1 MKMFKL
7 SVNRSCSSL
16 VNQKYYDVI
25 IAGGGM
31 VGCAMACKLCNYFF
45 WSYNFVIIINL
56 KLILANE
63 PALRGISIL
72 LLEGAARKKYNL
84 SLKKNVPNK
93 SYSNR
98 VSAISKSS
106 VQLLQSFG
114 AWQNIKN
121 IEGCNAVNE
130 MRVSVAWKHNIFM
143 SNVFIIC

>member
-1 MKMFKL
+1 MQW
-7 SVNRSCSSL
+7 L
-16 VNQKYYDVI
+16 VNYVTI
-25 IAGGGM
+25 
-31 VGCAMACKLCNYFF
+31 FF

-63 PALRGISIL
+63 PVLRGISIL

-98 VSAISKSS
+98 VSAINKSS

-114 AWQNIKN
+114 AWQNIKD

-130 MRVSVAWKHNIFM
+130 MRVSVAWKRNIFM